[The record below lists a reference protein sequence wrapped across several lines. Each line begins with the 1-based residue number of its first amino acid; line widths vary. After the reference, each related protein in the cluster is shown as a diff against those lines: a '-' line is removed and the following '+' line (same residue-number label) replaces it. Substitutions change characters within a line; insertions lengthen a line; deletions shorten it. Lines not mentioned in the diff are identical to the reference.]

1 MFRITPQDAYPTA
14 HATLVAKGKVEASIE
29 ARPPIQDINADW
41 SKYDTIFIGH
51 PIWWGTMPMPVYTFL
66 ESHDFAGKNIVLF
79 STHGGSGLTGTVDT
93 ITSIESN
100 ATVNPKAFTVS
111 RDDVTSA
118 ASDVNAWLQSLGY

>member
-1 MFRITPQDAYPTA
+1 
-14 HATLVAKGKVEASIE
+14 
-29 ARPPIQDINADW
+29 
-41 SKYDTIFIGH
+41 
-51 PIWWGTMPMPVYTFL
+51 MPVYTFL